1 MNSRGV
7 ATGWHH
13 GRVTSRPASPR
24 LLRPVPLPLWLQGV
38 VEALVTALL
47 GLLAVMVPTL
57 AVWAT
62 GGFLRPT
69 IDGALQVSGTLWLGL
84 HAVPV
89 TVATVMPTAEEHTI
103 AGTVWMV
110 PWGLTLLPLALSWRA
125 GRRLAR
131 ASYRD
136 QAWQA
141 FVGAVAA
148 YGLAGLTV
156 AFLPGDPGLE
166 VDPWAGALLPALLF
180 GVAALAGARRE
191 AGTWAHLIGLDLTE
205 RIARRSQYERW
216 AGTYAWSVV
225 RAAVVALLV
234 LAGLNAV
241 LVAVRL
247 AVEWAAVVSVGQA
260 LDSGALGGL
269 LLALL
274 QIGWLPTF
282 TAWSVAWTAGPGFS
296 VGTDSLYSVF
306 GATSATGPAL
316 PVLGALPASSSPWHL
331 LFLAV
336 PIAAG
341 VAAGV
346 WLLREGENHLDD
358 WLDARHRSRA
368 VSLALSTLALA
379 VATGLLTGLL
389 LLAPLALT
397 SGTLGVGTLTDIGSN
412 VWAVCAAVA
421 GWVGLGCAGGYLAAL
436 AAAGRGGA
444 SVRGAAAAR
453 PSAPPPA
460 G

>member
-1 MNSRGV
+1 MS
-7 ATGWHH
+7 
-13 GRVTSRPASPR
+13 SRPAAPR

-47 GLLAVMVPTL
+47 SLLAVMIPTL
-57 AVWAT
+57 VVWAT
-62 GGFLRPT
+62 GGFQRPT
-69 IDGALQVSGTLWLGL
+69 IEGALQVGGTLWLAL

-89 TVATVMPTAEEHTI
+89 TVATVLPTAEGHVLS
-103 AGTVWMV
+103 GTAWLV
-110 PWGLTLLPLALSWRA
+110 PWGLTLIPLLLSWRA

-141 FVGAVAA
+141 FAGAVGGYA
-148 YGLAGLTV
+148 LAGLTV
-156 AFLPGDPGLE
+156 AFLPGTPELR
-166 VDPWAGALLPALLF
+166 VSPWAAALLPALLF
-180 GVAALAGARRE
+180 GIAALAGARRE

-216 AGTYAWSVV
+216 AGSYAWSVV

-234 LAGLNAV
+234 LAALSAL

-247 AVEWAAVVSVGQA
+247 AVEWPAVVTLAQA
-260 LDSGALGGL
+260 IDAGPFGGL
-269 LLALL
+269 LLAVL
-274 QIGWLPTF
+274 QIGWLPTL
-282 TAWSVAWTAGPGFS
+282 TGWAIAWTAGPGFS
-296 VGTDSLYSVF
+296 VGSDSLYSVF
-306 GATSATGPAL
+306 GATPAAAPAL
-316 PVLGALPASSSPWHL
+316 PALGALPAAWAPWHP

-358 WLDARHRSRA
+358 WLDARTGHRA

-379 VATGLLTGLL
+379 VLTGLL
-389 LLAPLALT
+389 AGLLLLVPLALT
-397 SGTLGVGTLTDIGSN
+397 SGTLGVGTLTDIGAN

-421 GWVGLGCAGGYLAAL
+421 GWVALGCAAGYLVAL
-436 AAAGRGGA
+436 ALAGR
-444 SVRGAAAAR
+444 RFI
-453 PSAPPPA
+453 PPA
-460 G
+460 EAAVAAERPRPRRSRD

>member
-1 MNSRGV
+1 M
-7 ATGWHH
+7 
-13 GRVTSRPASPR
+13 TSRPAAPR

-47 GLLAVMVPTL
+47 SLLAVMIPTL

-62 GGFLRPT
+62 GGFQRPT
-69 IDGALQVSGTLWLGL
+69 IDGALQVGGVLWLAL

-89 TVATVMPTAEEHTI
+89 TVQTLIPAAQEHVI
-103 AGTVWMV
+103 SGTVWLV

-141 FVGAVAA
+141 FVGAVGGYA
-148 YGLAGLTV
+148 LAGLTV
-156 AFLPGDPGLE
+156 AFLPGTPELR
-166 VDPWAGALLPALLF
+166 VSPWAAALLPALLF

-216 AGTYAWSVV
+216 AGSYAWSVV
-225 RAAVVALLV
+225 RAAVVALLA
-234 LAGLNAV
+234 LAGLNV
-241 LVAVRL
+241 LLVAVRL
-247 AVEWAAVVSVGQA
+247 AVEWPAVVSLAQA
-260 LDSGALGGL
+260 IGAGPLGGL

-282 TAWSVAWTAGPGFS
+282 AAWSVAWTAGPGFS
-296 VGTDSLYSVF
+296 VGADSLYSVF
-306 GATSATGPAL
+306 GATPATVPAL
-316 PVLGALPASSSPWHL
+316 PALGALPAAWAPWHPV
-331 LFLAV
+331 FLAL
-336 PIAAG
+336 PIGAG

-358 WLDARHRSRA
+358 WLAARSGHRV
-368 VSLALSTLALA
+368 VSLGLSTLALA
-379 VATGLLTGLL
+379 VLTGLVAGLL
-389 LLAPLALT
+389 LLVPLALT

-421 GWVGLGCAGGYLAAL
+421 GWVALGCAAGYLLAL
-436 AAAGRGGA
+436 AAAGRGPRQGR
-444 SVRGAAAAR
+444 SWGTPVR
-453 PSAPPPA
+453 SST
-460 G
+460 